1 MNSTDAEA
9 VQPDPGAEGAA
20 PAPSGGAAPAPTR
33 RAVLGAAAVALTA
46 AACSA
51 PDSGAGATG
60 SASGAPSSPTGSS
73 RAPSAP
79 ASGTASTSATGST
92 GLVRPRIASTPGDD
106 IVNGPRDR
114 SEVALTFHGQGPASL
129 TRQVLAECASAGA
142 HITVFAVGTWVQ
154 AAPELARAVLAG
166 GHELGNHTWS
176 HQQMKTLD
184 AATAASEVARGVKAL
199 EQAVGT
205 AGWWFRPSGTL
216 HSTARIRDAA
226 RAAGYARCVSYDVD
240 PQDFLDPGAAAVR
253 QRTRAQV
260 RAGSIVSLHLGHAG
274 TVEALPGILTDLSR
288 MGLRPVGLS
297 TLLRDAA

>member
-1 MNSTDAEA
+1 MNSSDAEQ
-9 VQPDPGAEGAA
+9 VPPDPNPGAG
-20 PAPSGGAAPAPTR
+20 PAPTR

-51 PDSGAGATG
+51 PDHPAAGG
-60 SASGAPSSPTGSS
+60 SASGGSGGSASSAASAS
-73 RAPSAP
+73 PSASSGTGTP
-79 ASGTASTSATGST
+79 SGTATGGG
-92 GLVRPRIASTPGDD
+92 GLVRPGIASRPGDD
-106 IVNGPRDR
+106 IVHGPRDR
-114 SEVALTFHGQGPASL
+114 SEVALTFHGQGPESL
-129 TRQVLAECASAGA
+129 TRQVLDACRAADA

-154 AAPELARAVLAG
+154 ASPDLARAVLAA

-184 AATAASEVARGVKAL
+184 AATADAEVARGAKAL
-199 EQAVGT
+199 AKAVGT

-216 HSTARIRDAA
+216 HSTARIRAAA
-226 RAAGYARCVSYDVD
+226 RRAGYARCVSYDVD

-274 TVEALPGILTDLSR
+274 TVEALPGILGDLSR

-297 TLLRDAA
+297 TLMRDVA

>member
-1 MNSTDAEA
+1 MPGVNSDAEP
-9 VQPDPGAEGAA
+9 VLPDPSTPRIPAA
-20 PAPSGGAAPAPTR
+20 SPAPTR
-33 RAVLGAAAVALTA
+33 RAVLGAAAVAFTA

-51 PDSGAGATG
+51 PESGTGSGTTG
-60 SASGAPSSPTGSS
+60 SASGRPTGSVT
-73 RAPSAP
+73 AP
-79 ASGTASTSATGST
+79 AATVSGHPSTAAG
-92 GLVRPRIASTPGDD
+92 GAGVVRPRIASTPGDD

-114 SEVALTFHGQGPASL
+114 SEVALTFHGQGPAAL
-129 TRQVLAECASAGA
+129 TRQVLAECAAVGA

-154 AAPELARAVLAG
+154 AAPDLARAVLAG
-166 GHELGNHTWS
+166 GHEVGNHTWS

-184 AATAASEVARGVKAL
+184 AATAESEVVRGVKAL
-199 EQAVGT
+199 EGALGT

-216 HSTARIRDAA
+216 RSTARIRNAA
-226 RAAGYARCVSYDVD
+226 RVGGYARCVSYDVD